1 MEATREIR
9 APADR
14 TEISMSTPILNSLML
29 SSTDPGRLH
38 EWYSTALPPATD
50 DKQDQYHILGYGGFY
65 LFLDS
70 RDDVGATTA
79 EPGRVVINFDVDDAR
94 AVASRIDELGST
106 WLAPLED
113 RDGSL
118 FATAIDPD
126 GNYVQVIQLSEE
138 ARRQMSEQVQ
148 A

>member
-1 MEATREIR
+1 MVREIR
-9 APADR
+9 APVDR
-14 TEISMSTPILNSLML
+14 SETIVTTATLSGLML
-29 SSTDPGRLH
+29 SSTDPDRLH
-38 EWYSTALPPATD
+38 GWYTTAVPPRID
-50 DKQDQYHILGYGGFY
+50 ERQNQYRILGYDGFY

-70 RDDVGATTA
+70 RDDVGPKTA
-79 EPGRVVINFDVDDAR
+79 EPGRVILNFEVDDAR
-94 AVASRIDELGST
+94 AVAARIDELGSE

-138 ARRQMSEQVQ
+138 HKQQMSQQ
-148 A
+148 TQGAQ